1 MMNKTT
7 KIVMKQRIIGL
18 DLLRGVAAYAVVVI
32 HTGKLMIYS
41 GFPTNEWTAALT
53 EISRFAVPFFLAISF
68 YFMIRKLYTTAS
80 HSSWVFQLK
89 SKWHRL
95 LVPYLCWSTIYLS
108 LRLLKALGRPD
119 GLGQLFQDPVM
130 IIFLGGASIH
140 LYFLPLLFLGSFL
153 LIIPEYLARRQRQVN
168 ININTII
175 LMFVSS
181 MVVYE
186 LIIVSG
192 NDFQF
197 GSNCLEDT
205 SSCSVAFQ
213 SLLGFA
219 LPSAKNN
226 QLLRLVLVALAWFA
240 QCLPYIFMA
249 MAFNHPAI
257 EKKIRIPSKH
267 YVFFSTCLIVL
278 LSIFWVISTYK
289 VMYFPRS
296 LYELIIAFS
305 WLIVGIYLSKKM
317 KDNWIVNNLGT
328 CSFGIYLMH
337 YLILVIYTTLI
348 DKLANGFLKIS
359 PTLTML
365 ILATLSFGTS
375 WVITSLFMHKKATSK
390 ILFGN

>member
-1 MMNKTT
+1 VEAMITNKPPG
-7 KIVMKQRIIGL
+7 KNSRLIGI
-18 DLLRGVAAYAVVVI
+18 DLLRGVAAYAGVVI

-53 EISRFAVPFFLAISF
+53 EISRFAVPFFLATSF
-68 YFMIRKLYTTAS
+68 YFMTSKLYTTVS
-80 HSSWVFQLK
+80 HFSCAIHLK
-89 SKWHRL
+89 SKWYRL
-95 LVPYLCWSTIYLS
+95 LVPYLCWNIIYLS
-108 LRLLKALGRPD
+108 LRLIKALGIPD
-119 GLGQLFQDPVM
+119 GLGKLFQDPVM
-130 IIFLGGASIH
+130 LIFLGGSSIH

-153 LIIPEYLARRQRQVN
+153 ITVPEYLIRRQ
-168 ININTII
+168 INIKAIAF
-175 LMFVSS
+175 LCVSS
-181 MVVYE
+181 MAVYE

-213 SLLGFA
+213 SLLEFA

-226 QLLRLVLVALAWFA
+226 QLLRLVLVALAWLA

-249 MAFNHPAI
+249 MAVNHPAI
-257 EKKIRIPSKH
+257 EKNIRSPSKY
-267 YVFFSTCLIVL
+267 YVFFSTFLIIFI
-278 LSIFWVISTYK
+278 SIAWVISTCQS
-289 VMYFPRS
+289 MYFSRP
-296 LYELIIAFS
+296 LYELIVAFF
-305 WLIVGIYLSKKM
+305 LLVIGIYLSKKM
-317 KDNWIVNNLGT
+317 QDNWMVNNLGT

-348 DKLANGFLKIS
+348 DKLAHGFLKIS

-375 WVITSLFMHKKATSK
+375 WVIIQPFS
-390 ILFGN
+390 G